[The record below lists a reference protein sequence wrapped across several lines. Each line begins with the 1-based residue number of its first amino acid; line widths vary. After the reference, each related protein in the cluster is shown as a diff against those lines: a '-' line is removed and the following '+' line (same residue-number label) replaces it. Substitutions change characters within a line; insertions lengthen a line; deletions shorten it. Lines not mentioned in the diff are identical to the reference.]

1 MRSRE
6 PDPVHDATGEP
17 ATRFLATAGTGY
29 SERERGGLVARADL
43 LRTAAVFLAIAVIS
57 SLHYLAPPKSVQWH
71 YLAQRLFYLPVAF
84 AALSY
89 GWRGGLA
96 AAALA
101 GLSYIP
107 YLWANGDFLPVHAAS
122 QYLEIIVFCSVGLLV
137 GLLADRERRQKAAC
151 QRVATKLTEAH
162 RELRESFE
170 AMKRAER
177 LSALGQLS
185 AGLAHEIRNPLASI
199 SGAAGILRRHPGSEQ
214 KCQECLSI
222 IDRETRRLN
231 RLLTNF
237 LDFARPRAPNYRV
250 VDVNGVLDSV
260 ITLAGHAVG
269 RKTITFRKV
278 VPPGLPAVE
287 CDPEQL
293 EQVLLNLTINA
304 IQATEE
310 SGEVILAC
318 RTANGKLLIEVKDQ
332 GSGVHPDHIDRLFD
346 PFFTTKETGTGL
358 GLPVAYRIVR
368 QFGGVLSAARNDDAG
383 MTFSVTL
390 PLQARSRHE
399 TTEHTD
405 R

>member
-1 MRSRE
+1 MR
-6 PDPVHDATGEP
+6 G
-17 ATRFLATAGTGY
+17 
-29 SERERGGLVARADL
+29 
-43 LRTAAVFLAIAVIS
+43 AAVVLAIAVIS
-57 SLHYLAPPKSVQWH
+57 SLHYLAPPKSIQWH

-101 GLSYIP
+101 GLSYVP
-107 YLWANGDFLPVHAAS
+107 YLWTGADFLPVQAAS

-137 GLLADRERRQKAAC
+137 GVLADRERKQKTAC
-151 QRVATKLTEAH
+151 QRVASALSEAH

-199 SGAAGILRRHPGSEQ
+199 SGAAGILRRHPGSEE
-214 KCQECLSI
+214 KSRECLNI

-231 RLLTNF
+231 GLLNSF
-237 LDFARPRAPNYRV
+237 LDFARPRAPNYKV

-269 RKTITFRKV
+269 RKAITFRKE
-278 VPPGLPAVE
+278 VPPCLPTVE

-310 SGEVILAC
+310 RGEVVLASAAADG
-318 RTANGKLLIEVKDQ
+318 RLLIEVKDQ

-358 GLPVAYRIVR
+358 GLPVAYQIVR
-368 QFGGVLSAARNDDAG
+368 QFGGVLSAARNTGAG

-390 PLQARSRHE
+390 PVQARTRHE
-399 TTEHTD
+399 ATGHTD
-405 R
+405 RRR